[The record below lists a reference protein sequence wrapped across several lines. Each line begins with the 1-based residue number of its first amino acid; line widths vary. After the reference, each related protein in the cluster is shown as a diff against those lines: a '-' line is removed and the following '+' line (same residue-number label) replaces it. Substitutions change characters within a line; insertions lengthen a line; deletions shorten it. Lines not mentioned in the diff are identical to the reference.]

1 MNTIRIDEMSDSQFN
16 SLLNAVIEE
25 RARREKVKK
34 TELWD
39 EFCAIYTKIV
49 KEGFK
54 IYYRDDYF
62 DIDDIDI
69 C

>member
-1 MNTIRIDEMSDSQFN
+1 MNITRIDEMSDSQFN

-34 TELWD
+34 TELWN
-39 EFCAIYTKIV
+39 EFRAIYTKIV

-54 IYYRDDYF
+54 IYYCDDYF